1 MAAVR
6 QAIRFF
12 IGRVF
17 DIREGETTRVLL
29 MQATIF
35 LLIST
40 LLIIKPAVNALF
52 ISELGVE
59 QLPRAFVMVA
69 IFAALVST
77 LYARL
82 LRRSSMGRMMNG
94 TLLSSVFILIAMG
107 ILLRLNILEGGVLYF
122 FYLWV
127 SIFGV
132 LTASQFWILA
142 NLVFNA
148 REAKR
153 LFGFIGAGAI
163 AGGIFGGY
171 LTSLL
176 APWLGSENLPFL
188 AAFLLSLSLPA
199 TRFIWKNYV
208 EQQHTDF
215 QRQKRMKGFSDHP
228 LALIRKS
235 RHLTFLAGIVGI
247 SVVVAKL
254 VEYQFSAVAADI
266 ISDPD
271 ELAAF
276 FGFWFSS
283 FNVISLGIQ
292 LFLTRRVVGT
302 FGVGYA
308 LFVLPLGIFIGAI
321 ALFFFPVLWA
331 AVLIKLADGSLKQ
344 SINKAA
350 IELLGL
356 PIPIDIKN
364 KTKTFIDVFIDSA
377 ATGLSGLMLIF
388 LVSGMD
394 LSPRFISI
402 LIVVLLFGWG
412 YFAFQVRREY
422 IQSFKLKILRPS
434 PEKKALD
441 IQNESVVNGLKKVL
455 NNGGER
461 QIIYILRQL
470 RELEDER
477 FFQPIRELLRHP
489 EAAVRAEAIHNLYF
503 YKHHSIVGEVT
514 PLIQDT
520 EQSVKVAAFN
530 YLIKH
535 SPTNRLELMRSFLQ
549 DSDYRI
555 SYAALV
561 SLAAETRDNP
571 GLKQIFDLEERI
583 RQKLAE
589 LPDIQDAEEQQFAKI
604 QLLKVIGLANTPA
617 LHPTITA
624 FLSDENPEVVRQ
636 AIRSAGQTL
645 RPDFISQLIAFL
657 ADDTYKTTTQ
667 AALAHYGP
675 GIIEHLKQ
683 FLDTASPEEV
693 VIIRN
698 LPPVVEGIDSQSC
711 VQFLFPL
718 LDYEDLVVRLEAL
731 RSLNTL
737 KNHFPNLKFKKK
749 DLIEQILEEA
759 RLYQNTLSVL
769 YIQALNAEGE
779 AEHSESYKARKSL
792 IDLLERRLDGS
803 LERMFRLV
811 GLKYPPEDII
821 PIFKGVQSKQP
832 NLRISAIEFLDNL
845 LDMDFKKIL
854 IPIVETAMLETI
866 SEEAIRNLNLKIP
879 SESECFELLL
889 SGKDFRVKLAVL
901 HLIGQLGNWQYLGLL
916 DKCRQSPNEKVRVAA
931 EKARQM
937 LNF

>member
-1 MAAVR
+1 M
-6 QAIRFF
+6 
-12 IGRVF
+12 
-17 DIREGETTRVLL
+17 RVLL
-29 MQATIF
+29 MQANIF

-69 IFAALVST
+69 IFAAVIST
-77 LYARL
+77 LYSRL

-94 TLLSSVFILIAMG
+94 TLLSSIFILIAMG
-107 ILLRLNILEGGVLYF
+107 VLLRLNVLEGGVLYF

-176 APWLGSENLPFL
+176 APSIGSENLPFL
-188 AAFLLSLSLPA
+188 AAFLLSLSVPA

-208 EQQHTDF
+208 EQQHTTF
-215 QRQKRMKGFSDHP
+215 QRQKRIKGFSDHP
-228 LALIRKS
+228 LALIRQS

-247 SVVVAKL
+247 SVIVAKL
-254 VEYQFSAVAADI
+254 VEYQFSAVAAAA

-271 ELAAF
+271 ELASF
-276 FGFWFSS
+276 FGFWFSN

-308 LFVLPLGIFIGAI
+308 LFVLPAGIFIGAT
-321 ALFFFPVLWA
+321 ALLFFPELWA

-402 LIVVLLFGWG
+402 LIVLLLLGWG
-412 YFAFQVRREY
+412 YFALQVRREY
-422 IQSFKLKILRPS
+422 IQSFKLKILKPS

-441 IQNESVVNGLKKVL
+441 IGNESVVNGLKKVL

-461 QIIYILRQL
+461 QIIYILKQL
-470 RELEDER
+470 QELGDER
-477 FFQPIRELLRHP
+477 FFQPVRGLLRHP
-489 EAAVRAEAIHNLYF
+489 SAAVRAEAIHNLYF
-503 YKHHSIVGEVT
+503 YKQHSIVEEVA

-520 EQSVKVAAFN
+520 EQAVKVAAFN
-530 YLIKH
+530 YLIEH
-535 SPTNRLELMRSFLQ
+535 SPENRLELMRSFLQ
-549 DSDYRI
+549 DDDYRI
-555 SYAALV
+555 SYAALI
-561 SLAAETRDNP
+561 SLASETKDNP
-571 GLKQIFDLEERI
+571 ELKKIFELEERI
-583 RQKLAE
+583 RQKLAH
-589 LPDIQDAEEQQFAKI
+589 LPDIEDVKEEQFSKI
-604 QLLKVIGLANTPA
+604 QLLKAIGRANIPA
-617 LHPTITA
+617 LHATITA
-624 FLSDENPEVVRQ
+624 FLSDENPEVARQ
-636 AIRSAGQTL
+636 AIQSAGQTL
-645 RPDFISQLIAFL
+645 SLEFISQLIAFL
-657 ADDTYKTTTQ
+657 SNPAYKDAAQ
-667 AALAHYGP
+667 AALAHYGL
-675 GIIEHLKQ
+675 GIIEHLQQ
-683 FLDTASPEEV
+683 FLGAARPGDV
-693 VIIRN
+693 VVIRN
-698 LPPVVEGIDSQSC
+698 LPPIVEGIESQSC
-711 VQFLFPL
+711 VQFLFSL

-737 KNHFPNLKFKKK
+737 KNRFPHLKFKKK
-749 DLIEQILEEA
+749 DLLQQILEEA

-769 YIQALNAEGE
+769 YIQARNAE
-779 AEHSESYKARKSL
+779 AEVAQSESYKARKSL
-792 IDLLERRLDGS
+792 ISLLERRLDGS

-821 PIFKGVQSKQP
+821 PIFKGVQSKHP

-866 SEEAIRNLNLKIP
+866 SEEAIRGLNLKLP
-879 SESECFELLL
+879 TEFQCFELLL
-889 SGKDFRVKLAVL
+889 NGKDFRVKLAVL
-901 HLIGQLGNWQYLGLL
+901 YLIGQLGNRQYLGLL
-916 DKCRQSPNEKVRVAA
+916 DKYRQSPNEKVRAAA

-937 LNF
+937 LDL